1 MKWKGKLSLRVY
13 QKNRATKYGIH
24 AYILA
29 DSKSKYCWNI
39 DIYHGVSSSLKVI
52 VTGLLTPKCMFLW
65 HSLYMDNFYNSV
77 RLSEFLLEH
86 KVYTIG
92 TLSSHRGEPCK
103 ICDLDRMSTGDVI
116 ARKNGKVLVLAW
128 KDKRVVKV
136 ISTKHN
142 ASMTMIAR

>member
-1 MKWKGKLSLRVY
+1 
-13 QKNRATKYGIH
+13 
-24 AYILA
+24 
-29 DSKSKYCWNI
+29 
-39 DIYHGVSSSLKVI
+39 
-52 VTGLLTPKCMFLW
+52 
-65 HSLYMDNFYNSV
+65 MDNFYNSV